1 MYRHLVNNGFKAT
14 QEIWHMKIPLKIKI
28 FMWYLKRGVVLTKD
42 NLARRNWNG
51 NKACCF
57 CSKPETIQH
66 LFVECHYA
74 KILWR
79 AIHLVLGIPP
89 LVNIELLFNNWS
101 KQGGHKHNILLLT
114 GAAAI
119 CWSIWLTRNDTV
131 FNNCKPKTFLQV
143 LFRGTYW
150 LRSWA
155 LLRHTNDQRE
165 RLVEACQLLESSALQ
180 LFASHGWPSI
190 LRIGL

>member
-57 CSKPETIQH
+57 

-74 KILWR
+74 KFLWH
-79 AIHLVLGIPP
+79 AIHFVLGIPP

-155 LLRHTNDQRE
+155 LLRHTDDQRE

>member
-1 MYRHLVNNGFKAT
+1 MAQAIPMGYGSQCQGGAGVRGFSRSGKPRLLLLSL
-14 QEIWHMKIPLKIKI
+14 IPVGWS
-28 FMWYLKRGVVLTKD
+28 FPTRPS
-42 NLARRNWNG
+42 
-51 NKACCF
+51 F
-57 CSKPETIQH
+57 F
-66 LFVECHYA
+66 FVECHYA
-74 KILWR
+74 KFLWR

-155 LLRHTNDQRE
+155 LLRHTDDQRE
-165 RLVEACQLLESSALQ
+165 QLVEACQLLESSTLQ